1 MNATLEKEIATL
13 SLDEKR
19 RLIDELWR
27 QVEPIDDDRIALEML
42 AQLERRADAYDSN
55 PIGGMTLEQFEV
67 ITKSLPRSCESS
79 P

>member
-27 QVEPIDDDRIALEML
+27 QVEPVDDDGIAPEVLT
-42 AQLERRADAYDSN
+42 QLERRADAYEAY
-55 PIGGMTLEQFEV
+55 PIGGITLEQFEEKH
-67 ITKSLPRSCESS
+67 IREE
-79 P
+79 

>member
-27 QVEPIDDDRIALEML
+27 QVEPVDDDGIAPEVLT
-42 AQLERRADAYDSN
+42 QLERRADAYEAN
-55 PIGGMTLEQFEV
+55 PIGGITLEQFEEKH
-67 ITKSLPRSCESS
+67 IREE
-79 P
+79 